1 MRFFAQLRQKGTLK
15 PIKPEPIA
23 AFRAAVGA
31 DAGTE
36 ERCSACLREL
46 EAVLAHEGM
55 SLLQPTQPI
64 QPLAEADGVEPD
76 EQVDEGDE
84 APAEGNE
91 QHGGRR
97 EGAWGAQLFGLQ
109 RAQLVRQLQRN
120 RPASA

>member
-55 SLLQPTQPI
+55 SLLQPTRPV
-64 QPLAEADGVEPD
+64 QPLAEEADAVQAD
-76 EQVDEGDE
+76 EQADQGETSMEG
-84 APAEGNE
+84 GE
-91 QHGGRR
+91 QQGVRR

-109 RAQLVRQLQRN
+109 RAQLVRQLQRS